1 MNGRD
6 ALPAQLGHLYRE
18 IAKFGAVGAAGVV
31 VNLAA
36 FNVLRRVSD
45 LQTVR
50 ASVVATLVAIVCN
63 YVGFRYFAYRDR
75 DKGSRARE
83 LTYFLAFSA
92 IGLVIE
98 NAVLYAA
105 TYGMGWHSDAQS
117 NVAKFAGIGVAT
129 LFRFWSYRTWVFR
142 AQPEVQPEV
151 QPGVQSEVRVE
162 AQPEVQPDAGAPAL
176 EPAPRT
182 PAGLPGR

>member
-1 MNGRD
+1 
-6 ALPAQLGHLYRE
+6 
-18 IAKFGAVGAAGVV
+18 
-31 VNLAA
+31 
-36 FNVLRRVSD
+36 
-45 LQTVR
+45 
-50 ASVVATLVAIVCN
+50 
-63 YVGFRYFAYRDR
+63 
-75 DKGSRARE
+75 
-83 LTYFLAFSA
+83 LTYFLVFSA

-142 AQPEVQPEV
+142 AQPEVRPEV
-151 QPGVQSEVRVE
+151 LVE
-162 AQPEVQPDAGAPAL
+162 AQPDAEAPAP

-182 PAGLPGR
+182 PAGEPGR

>member
-1 MNGRD
+1 VNGRD
-6 ALPAQLGHLYRE
+6 ALPAQLGHFYRE

-50 ASVVATLVAIVCN
+50 ASVVATLVAIACN

-75 DKGSRARE
+75 DKGGRARE
-83 LTYFLAFSA
+83 LTYFLVFSA

-98 NAVLYAA
+98 NAVLYTA

-142 AQPEVQPEV
+142 AQPEVHPEA
-151 QPGVQSEVRVE
+151 QLGVQVE
-162 AQPEVQPDAGAPAL
+162 AQPEVQSDADAPAL

-182 PAGLPGR
+182 PAGLPGGR